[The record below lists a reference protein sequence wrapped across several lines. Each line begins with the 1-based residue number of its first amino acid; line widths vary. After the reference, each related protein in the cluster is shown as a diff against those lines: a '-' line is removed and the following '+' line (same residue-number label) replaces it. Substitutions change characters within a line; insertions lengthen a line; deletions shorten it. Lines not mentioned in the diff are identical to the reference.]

1 MGLSIK
7 IKCDYFGMILAS
19 SPSRRYKRMMHP
31 EHGRKA
37 FVTLSLVLC
46 LAACGFAADSF
57 PLSLFLGFNAYF
69 GGVFG
74 FFAFLLLGPLPGF
87 AVMVLSAAAAAFRG
101 DLVYF
106 AVAALEAVAVCF
118 FNQGRSRNVLLVD
131 ASFWFAI
138 GLGAAALGEAL
149 GGAKLVEAA
158 LAGSVFAI
166 CGIVSAS
173 AGCLSFDISRIAF
186 PRLKRLGEMIP
197 LRRAVFETCIILAF
211 VPILALLVVTSQSRT
226 KGLSVELSNRLGT
239 LAASYD
245 LVVDVWL
252 DEKESE
258 LASIAAAAAEVGPG
272 DGSAIAALE
281 RRLNA
286 LRLSEDDIAAV
297 GILDSNGRIAAASA
311 NRKRLALDAPGLDF
325 SGATAYRN
333 ALATGASSFQAEPA
347 LDGIPSLVIV
357 RPIAPASSASA
368 AYCVIELTPLAGL
381 LNGLAQPLGS
391 QALILDPSGRIIV
404 STEKGAPF
412 LSPFAPREGYAEI
425 PRSGAVH
432 GKVALVVDPA
442 KKGYYWVDQAKLSP
456 GWRIV
461 FSLPL
466 EPFRTPVVATGLAL
480 CIFVLIAILIT
491 LIASSVSSSFLGN
504 SFERLRSVAEGFIE
518 KPEFDAG
525 ASWPNSYIAEVASI
539 SDAFSK
545 AAELLAERYRE
556 TLAALAEAEKA
567 DREKERLLAAVS
579 HDIRGPLSG
588 MVDIAGVLERDLEGG
603 ERRDQARI
611 IKETGTDLKELVE
624 GLLDRSS
631 IEAGRLEL
639 HAAPFDLRLLF
650 DAALRDYRPA
660 AEAKALELAFSWDDR
675 LPRHVIGDRARLFQV
690 LGNLLGNAVKYTEA
704 GRVSMSA
711 SLLAPDSPDE
721 REEREEAAA
730 GAEALVRFV
739 VEDTGI
745 GLGDELKK
753 RIFEPYFRGGGSSDQ
768 ARIKGLGLGLAIA
781 QGIVELMGGRIEVE
795 SEPGKGSAFSFA
807 IPLARAKGRLGAPA
821 AAEHRAEPVPR
832 ARILLAD
839 DMRINRMVAKRA
851 LESAGHSVVEAEDG
865 RAAVDAALASD
876 FDLVLLDL
884 SMPRLDGR
892 AAMRE
897 LRSRMRSESPKGRRP
912 LIVALTASTSEEE
925 AKMLLDYGFDGY
937 LAKPASGE
945 QLLETVREAMLG
957 PRAEAKGAPEPRA
970 AASESLLDYDGLI
983 AAYGGSREFLR
994 TILEVF
1000 VKDGADYVAAIRA
1013 SCARAQEGAEIDGA
1027 DLMKALHSLVNVMGA
1042 GSAASA
1048 LAAARAAERSLLAS
1062 NSYTTPALEEAGLE
1076 RALAEAA
1083 RAIDQVR
1090 VYLEKE

>member
-7 IKCDYFGMILAS
+7 IKCNYFGMNLAS
-19 SPSRRYKRMMHP
+19 SLSRRYKRMMHP

-87 AVMVLSAAAAAFRG
+87 AVMVLSAAAAALRG
-101 DLVYF
+101 DPVYF
-106 AVAALEAVAVCF
+106 AVAALEAAAVCF

-173 AGCLSFDISRIAF
+173 AGCLAFDVSRIAF
-186 PRLKRLGEMIP
+186 PRLKRLGERIP
-197 LRRAVFETCIILAF
+197 LRRAVFETCILLAF

-226 KGLSVELSNRLGT
+226 KGLGVELSNRLGT

-258 LASIAAAAAEVGPG
+258 LGSIAAAAAEAGPG
-272 DGSAIAALE
+272 DGSAVAALE
-281 RRLNA
+281 RRLDA

-297 GILDSNGRIAAASA
+297 GIIGSNGRIAVASA
-311 NRKRLALDAPGLDF
+311 NRKRLALDAPGIDF
-325 SGATAYRN
+325 SGVIAYRN
-333 ALATGASSFQAEPA
+333 ALASGQSSFQAEPA

-391 QALILDPSGRIIV
+391 QALILDPSGRIVV
-404 STEKGAPF
+404 STEQGAPF

-425 PRSGAVH
+425 PRRGAVH
-432 GKVALVVDPA
+432 GKVDLVVDPA
-442 KKGYYWVDQAKLSP
+442 KKGYYRVDQAKLSP

-461 FSLPL
+461 FSLPI
-466 EPFRTPVVATGLAL
+466 EPFRSPVVATGLAL

-518 KPEFDAG
+518 KPEIDAE

-611 IKETGTDLKELVE
+611 IKETGNDLKELVE

-711 SLLAPDSPDE
+711 SLLAPESPGGG
-721 REEREEAAA
+721 EEAAA

-745 GLGDELKK
+745 GLGEELKK

-807 IPLARAKGRLGAPA
+807 IPLERAKARLGAPA
-821 AAEHRAEPVPR
+821 AADHRAEPVPR

-839 DMRINRMVAKRA
+839 DMRINRMVARRA

-897 LRSRMRSESPKGRRP
+897 LRSRMRNEPPKGRRP

-1013 SCARAQEGAEIDGA
+1013 SCARAREGAEIDGA

-1062 NSYTTPALEEAGLE
+1062 NSFAPPALEAAGME

-1083 RAIDQVR
+1083 RAIDQAR